1 MKIKIFT
8 FYWCLVLFN
17 LTTLAQTKTE
27 LPAEYAYYRNGKK
40 VLLTPKAD
48 EVFVTFAS
56 KVNLAKGKTLGIPL
70 QNQITKVNQQDVFAP
85 MNAVRYKVNS
95 SKAGLTGNLSNVTQQ
110 FNSNQDVITAYP
122 AFKIGKETVYV
133 GNKLTYTLKKDGN
146 QELVKAFLKSNKA
159 TLIEE
164 IDLGDRKLYVV
175 AIYKG
180 GNVFTVANGLFEKS
194 LVEYAEPDFTFTG
207 HSDYLPN
214 DIFYPSQWFLS
225 QDSDADID
233 APEAWDITAG
243 SSSVVVA
250 VIDGHG
256 YDLSHPDLA
265 GQIVNPYDATNN
277 GNSPLPQNEYANH
290 GTPCA
295 GLIAGATNNRIGGSS
310 VGNNIKVMPVMM
322 GYNVETNGRWHTT
335 ADIIARAASRII
347 NTPGLVAVSNSYTFG
362 SNDFAATVEVS
373 FSAMRYNSRS
383 GLGAVILGSTGNDNK
398 NTPILYP
405 ANYDFVVGVGAS
417 NVSDK
422 RASFSNYGGYVDI
435 VAPGVNTI
443 TTDRSGIA
451 GYVND
456 DYTFFDGTSAACPV
470 AAGVVGL
477 MASLRPDYGASNYM
491 IALQKSAE
499 KVGGYEYL
507 TLAGHPYGTWNN
519 EMGYGRVN
527 AFRALQ
533 FIQGLPLVYSFEPV
547 GGPVGTS
554 VKIKGK
560 NFLGAG
566 SVTFSGVSAQF
577 TIVNESTIIAT
588 SPAGAGTGYI
598 QVSNAAG
605 TGTSPNQWLI
615 SAYCIP
621 LYETPCTSGDFINN
635 FSLNTLA
642 NNNSGCN
649 GQAGNYINYDPVG
662 TNTTCLLKGQSYTI
676 SMQGGPNLSQ
686 GFGVWLDCNNDGDFN
701 DAGEFIYKSPT
712 PGKGVFTGTVT
723 IPSNATTG
731 LRRLRVRTKYFSVL
745 AANESC
751 STFNVGETEDYTVA
765 IGYCVPTLNCQQG
778 DYINNFSFNT
788 LVHDDSGC
796 DGTIGG
802 YTNFPATG
810 SLTTTVAKGKRY
822 SLKVQAG
829 SFPQGFG
836 VWIDYNNDQD
846 FEDAGEL
853 IYASPTAST
862 EPYNTTITIPTNV
875 STGQRRLRVMSKY
888 NTLVTN
894 TDACSDFANGEVEDY
909 TITIANTVVAS
920 SQWNKRFGGSG
931 TDNFSKVIRTKD
943 GGYLLGGHSPSPVT
957 GDKSQGSRG
966 GNDYWL
972 VKTDAQGNKQWDKR
986 YGGDDDDNLNA
997 LIATSDGG
1005 YLLGGNSLSIQTGDK
1020 SQGSRGS
1027 KDYWVVKVNASGV
1040 KQWDKRF
1047 GGTLDDDLRAL
1058 IQLPSGEYIL
1068 AGHTLS
1074 GDNGDKSEENWGA
1087 SDFWVVKIS
1096 STGNKIWDKR
1106 FGGTGED
1113 WLEAAL
1119 LNSDGSLLLGG
1130 RSTSGSNGNKTQA
1143 SRGGRDYWVI
1153 KINSSGTKQWDK
1165 RFGGSLNDDLQTIIR
1180 TSDGNY
1186 LLGGTSNSFASGDHS
1201 QTNQGGTDYWL
1212 VKMNSSG
1219 NKLWDKRFGGTEVE
1233 ELQSLIQTTDGGYL
1247 LAGRS
1252 NSEKSA
1258 DKSQGTH
1265 GGFDYWILK
1274 TNNNGT
1280 KQWDKRFGGNAD
1292 DNLRSA
1298 LQTADGGYLLG
1309 GRSNSDLS
1317 GDRTQPT
1324 QGSTDYWLVKV
1335 SPTGGAI
1342 APPAEANSP
1351 VELAPEVTS
1360 VSEQAV
1366 EKKTFR
1372 LETYPNPFS
1381 DKLTVSFTPQK
1392 SEFITVKVY
1401 NSQGLEIKTLFQG
1414 SAEAGKKLELTWQVS
1429 SEKAGMYIVR
1439 FVSNSITT
1447 SQKVLL
1453 RK

>member
-1 MKIKIFT
+1 MKITNFT
-8 FYWCLVLFN
+8 TTFWCFLLLCFTAVAQPK
-17 LTTLAQTKTE
+17 LTD
-27 LPAEYAYYRNGKK
+27 PVEYAYYRKGKK
-40 VLLTPKAD
+40 VLLTPQTN
-48 EVFVTFAS
+48 EVFVSFAS
-56 KVNLAKGKTLGIPL
+56 KVNLAKGKTFANQL
-70 QNQITKVNQQDVFAP
+70 QNQVTKVQQEDVFAP
-85 MNAVRYKVNS
+85 VNAVRYRINS
-95 SKAGLTGNLSNVTQQ
+95 QNKAMTGAVPVLTKQFTSNP
-110 FNSNQDVITAYP
+110 DVITAYP

-133 GNKLTYTLKKDGN
+133 GNKIIYTIKKGHN
-146 QELVKAFLKSNKA
+146 PAQVKTFLNNHKTALVA
-159 TLIEE
+159 E
-164 IDLGDRKLYVV
+164 IDLGDRKIYVA
-175 AIYKG
+175 AIEKG
-180 GNVFTVANGLFEKS
+180 EDVFRVANKLFES
-194 LVEYAEPDFTFTG
+194 GQVEYAEPDFTFSG

-214 DIFYPSQWFLS
+214 DFFYPSQWFLS

-256 YDLSHPDLA
+256 YDLTHPDMA
-265 GQIVNPYDATNN
+265 GQIVNPYDASNDD
-277 GNSPLPQNEYANH
+277 NSPLPQNEYANH

-322 GYNVETNGRWHTT
+322 GYNVEPNGRWYTN

-347 NTPGLVAVSNSYTFG
+347 NTPGVVAVSNSYTFG
-362 SNDFAATVEVS
+362 SNDFAATVEAS
-373 FSAMRYNSRS
+373 FSAMHYNSRG

-405 ANYDFVVGVGAS
+405 ANYEFVVGVGAT

-435 VAPGVNTI
+435 VAPGVSTI
-443 TTDRSGIA
+443 TTDRSGLS

-456 DYTFFDGTSAACPV
+456 DYTLFDGTSAACPI

-477 MASLRPDYGASNYM
+477 MASLRPEYSALNYT

-527 AFRALQ
+527 AYRALQ
-533 FIQGLPLVYSFEPV
+533 FIQGLPLVYGFEPV

-554 VKIKGK
+554 VKIIGK

-566 SVTFSGVSAQF
+566 SVTFNGVSAEF
-577 TIVNESTIIAT
+577 TVVNETTIMAK
-588 SPAGAGTGYI
+588 SPAGAGSGYI

-605 TGTSPNQWLI
+605 TGTSPFQWII

-621 LYETPCTSGDFINN
+621 AIQNPCSSGDFIHN
-635 FSLNTLA
+635 FSLNTLI

-649 GQAGNYINYDPVG
+649 GQTANYINYEPVG
-662 TNTTCLLKGQSYTI
+662 TNTTRLLKGQSYSI
-676 SMQGGPNLSQ
+676 SLQGGPNLSQ
-686 GFGVWLDCNNDGDFN
+686 GFGVWIDYNDDGDFN
-701 DAGEFIYKSPT
+701 DTGEFVYKSPSA
-712 PGKGVFTGTVT
+712 GKNVFTGTVT
-723 IPSNATTG
+723 VPTNASTG
-731 LRRLRVRTKYFSVL
+731 LRRMRVRTKYFAVP

-751 STFNVGETEDYTVA
+751 TTFNVGETEDYTVA

-788 LVHDDSGC
+788 LVHNESGC
-796 DGTIGG
+796 DGIIGG

-810 SLTTTVAKGKRY
+810 SNTTTVVKGKRF

-846 FEDAGEL
+846 FDDAGEFV
-853 IYASPTAST
+853 YASPTASS
-862 EPYNTTITIPTNV
+862 ELFSTTVTIPATV

-888 NTLVTN
+888 NTLVTS

-909 TITIANTVVAS
+909 TITIANSVVAS

-931 TDNFSKVIRTKD
+931 TDNFTRVIRTKD
-943 GGYLLGGHSPSPVT
+943 GGYLLGGHSPSSVS
-957 GDKSQGSRG
+957 GDKTQGSRG

-972 VKTDAQGNKQWDKR
+972 VKTDALGNKQWDKR
-986 YGGDDDDNLNA
+986 FGGDDDDNLNA
-997 LIATSDGG
+997 LIATADGG
-1005 YLLGGNSLSIQTGDK
+1005 YLLGGNSVSVIAGDK
-1020 SQGSRGS
+1020 SQGSRGN
-1027 KDYWVVKVNASGV
+1027 KDYWVVKVNANGV

-1058 IQLPSGEYIL
+1058 IQLSNGDYIL
-1068 AGHTLS
+1068 AGHSLS
-1074 GDNGDKSEENWGA
+1074 GDNGDKTVENWGA
-1087 SDFWVVKIS
+1087 TDYWVVKIS

-1106 FGGTGED
+1106 YGGTGDD
-1113 WLEAAL
+1113 WLEAAV
-1119 LNSDGSLLLGG
+1119 LNTDGSLLLGG
-1130 RSTSGSNGNKTQA
+1130 RSTSGQNGDKTQP

-1153 KINSSGTKQWDK
+1153 KINANGAKQWDK
-1165 RFGGSLNDDLQTIIR
+1165 RFGGSLNDDLQTLIR

-1186 LLGGTSNSFASGDHS
+1186 LVGGTSGSYASGDHS

-1219 NKLWDKRFGGTEVE
+1219 TKLWDKRFGGTDVE
-1233 ELQSLIQTTDGGYL
+1233 ELQSLIQTNDGGYL
-1247 LAGRS
+1247 LGGRS
-1252 NSEKSA
+1252 NSGNSG
-1258 DKSQGTH
+1258 DKSQGSQ
-1265 GGFDYWILK
+1265 GGYDYWIVK
-1274 TNNNGT
+1274 TNNSGT

-1292 DNLRSA
+1292 DNLRSVV
-1298 LQTADGGYLLG
+1298 QTTDGGYLLG
-1309 GRSNSDLS
+1309 GRSESDLS

-1324 QGSTDYWLVKV
+1324 QGGTDYWLVKV

-1342 APPAEANSP
+1342 APPAEAISE
-1351 VELAPEVTS
+1351 VEPTLAPEQGPVKQTL
-1360 VSEQAV
+1360 
-1366 EKKTFR
+1366 R
-1372 LETYPNPFS
+1372 LNTYPNPFT
-1381 DKLTVSFTPQK
+1381 DKLSIDFTP
-1392 SEFITVKVY
+1392 ETTGLVNLKVY
-1401 NSQGLEIKTLFQG
+1401 DNQGTEVKTLFKG
-1414 SAEAGKKLELTWQVS
+1414 TVEVGKKYELSWQIT
-1429 SEKAGMYIVR
+1429 SEKGGIYILR
-1439 FVSNSITT
+1439 LST
-1447 SQKVLL
+1447 SHAVTVQKVILV
-1453 RK
+1453 K